1 MLLCKRLNINI
12 FARLYIRFES
22 VDHVNHIRRVAGIDY
37 VGIGGD
43 YDGVE
48 SFPIGLED
56 VSKVHRVLWVWISS
70 GTWWPLLSSSILV
83 SKPRRGNHWRRLHR
97 VDRRGPG
104 QAHQREHHSRFQG
117 NWFKTSFTQVF
128 FVVENCSHILYFDI
142 MTLKTKLKT
151 EKPGSNMRPAEK
163 RKR

>member
-12 FARLYIRFES
+12 FARLHIRFES

-56 VSKVHRVLWVWISS
+56 VSKVYRVL
-70 GTWWPLLSSSILV
+70 
-83 SKPRRGNHWRRLHR
+83 
-97 VDRRGPG
+97 
-104 QAHQREHHSRFQG
+104 
-117 NWFKTSFTQVF
+117 
-128 FVVENCSHILYFDI
+128 
-142 MTLKTKLKT
+142 
-151 EKPGSNMRPAEK
+151 
-163 RKR
+163 